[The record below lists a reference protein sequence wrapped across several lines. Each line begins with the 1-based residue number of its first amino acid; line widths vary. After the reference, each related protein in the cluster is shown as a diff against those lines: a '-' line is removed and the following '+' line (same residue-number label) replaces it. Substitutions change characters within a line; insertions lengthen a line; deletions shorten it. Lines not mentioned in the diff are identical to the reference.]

1 MTLHIWSTTFHI
13 PLHPVNGWA
22 LEGNPQG
29 SSHRT
34 KPDKVQELFGQY
46 SQTHGV
52 TLGISCAGP
61 EFHDVYRSLQDIL
74 RFYDSM
80 ISQRSGKQGLKQHLS
95 TLNPTSLKVFSWSV
109 YECMKMSYIGTLVFC
124 LQKWSCRLMPRAILA
139 CFDRWSLHIWPE
151 STTQAFGHKWRNK
164 LETHNQLLSLCKIIG
179 VEAAVLFWFWLCF
192 KNWFF
197 TGI

>member
-1 MTLHIWSTTFHI
+1 
-13 PLHPVNGWA
+13 
-22 LEGNPQG
+22 
-29 SSHRT
+29 
-34 KPDKVQELFGQY
+34 
-46 SQTHGV
+46 
-52 TLGISCAGP
+52 
-61 EFHDVYRSLQDIL
+61 
-74 RFYDSM
+74 M

-124 LQKWSCRLMPRAILA
+124 LQKWSCRLVPRAILA

-164 LETHNQLLSLCKIIG
+164 LETHNQLLNLCKIIG

-192 KNWFF
+192 NNWFSQVF
-197 TGI
+197 NFHPLSGKFKYCTLRLLSQKPIHKSSGLLCSISLCCS